1 MPRLVEDP
9 PYPDLQIQKL
19 EDLNHFAK
27 KMYNRLDKR
36 KKELKGQVIEGRK
49 GIGGAGRITEG
60 KLQFCTYMYESL
72 SYSAVMVKLKWYYCT
87 AITKNKSN
95 LDNMYQAAW
104 AIYKHK
110 ARLLWFL
117 KLFETII

>member
-1 MPRLVEDP
+1 MPRLIEDP
-9 PYPDLQIQKL
+9 PYPDLPIQKL

-49 GIGGAGRITEG
+49 GIGGTGRITEG
-60 KLQFCTYMYESL
+60 EFQFYTCIKFFF
-72 SYSAVMVKLKWYYCT
+72 YSAVMVKLKWYYCT
-87 AITKNKSN
+87 AITKNKTD
-95 LDNMYQAAW
+95 LENMYQAAW

-110 ARLLWFL
+110 VRLLRFL
-117 KLFETII
+117 K